1 MTNRR
6 AVVSRRFVLRFA
18 GAIAAVVLLALLVV
32 AWSVSDPRTYDVEYT
47 VPADGTR
54 LVARYV
60 AAHSYLAEYDRS
72 LIVVRT
78 NGARDEV
85 ELAKDTGGYSRA
97 QLYEADDGTLYLE
110 GSFDV
115 ARVDAKSGRIALS
128 SNRVP
133 ANARYLGAF
142 DRVRDGGW
150 KFLAPHESPEQSLE
164 PRGG

>member
-6 AVVSRRFVLRFA
+6 AVVSRSFVLRFA
-18 GAIAAVVLLALLVV
+18 AATAALVLASLVV
-32 AWSVSDPRTYDVEYT
+32 ARIVFDSRTYDIEYT
-47 VPADGTR
+47 VPADRTR

-60 AAHSYLAEYDRS
+60 AAHSHLAEYDRS

-97 QLYEADDGTLYLE
+97 QLYEADDGALYLE
-110 GSFDV
+110 GFFDV
-115 ARVDAKSGRIALS
+115 ARIDANSRRISVS

-133 ANARYLGAF
+133 AGARYLGAF
-142 DRVRDGGW
+142 DRLREGGW
-150 KFLAPHESPEQSLE
+150 KFLAPHESPEQSLA